1 MKYRWLLCVLWG
13 LNASRFCI
21 YGVLKRSCRC
31 PRCWSGSV
39 QSQYSMFSHSPVLW
53 APAWINNQMRHFK
66 LKFVIKN
73 RLCETR
79 AHREATEMHALAQSM
94 RRFYDDAFG
103 ARERRGEESAGE
115 TVLCCHPPDA
125 AAMNPAHRAP
135 VCHSMMSE
143 VLKHPRKTSIAMSE
157 RDCRRGLP
165 RIRRSTVMC
174 QE

>member
-1 MKYRWLLCVLWG
+1 MSSGDWLHH
-13 LNASRFCI
+13 ASVFT
-21 YGVLKRSCRC
+21 V
-31 PRCWSGSV
+31 CWSGLVAVRGAEVDQCSRRLAV
-39 QSQYSMFSHSPVLW
+39 QYVLW
-53 APAWINNQMRHFK
+53 APAWNNQMRHFK